1 MVPMSNQD
9 ESSRWPEW
17 AKKRKSGNRMI
28 AMALFGLVALFVVMF
43 VVRYVAR

>member
-1 MVPMSNQD
+1 MAPMSRED
-9 ESSRWPEW
+9 ETARWPEW

-28 AMALFGLVALFVVMF
+28 AIALFGLVVLYVVMF

>member
-1 MVPMSNQD
+1 MVPMPRQD

-28 AMALFGLVALFVVMF
+28 AIALFGLVVLYVVMF
-43 VVRYVAR
+43 VVRFVAR

>member
-1 MVPMSNQD
+1 MVPTSPQK

-17 AKKRKSGNRMI
+17 AKKRKSGNRII
-28 AMALFGLVALFVVMF
+28 ALALFGLVALYVVMF

>member
-1 MVPMSNQD
+1 MVPMSRED
-9 ESSRWPEW
+9 ETSRWPEW

-28 AMALFGLVALFVVMF
+28 AIALFALVALYVVMF